1 MAPLLKRVLGLER
14 SPREEVGEAKVGE
27 QEDAAKALAR
37 LLLAAEGAQHEA
49 LGVGDG
55 ARESAPTLEGGLG
68 IRQRLLEA
76 APPLVLVGATETLR
90 DEEGI
95 DGREGGRVVRL
106 LRLLPVRSRG
116 GLVSAERHDQAEPVL
131 EARLLDEV
139 GEPVPREGQTCDRAR
154 EATHDGEG
162 VLTPALA
169 GEGFGVAQAHFQVH
183 LADIGPAFLAREETA
198 GEKRL
203 RLRGPAGFGQGPGPP
218 ENQ

>member
-37 LLLAAEGAQHEA
+37 LLLA
-49 LGVGDG
+49 DG
-55 ARESAPTLEGGLG
+55 AGESAPPPEGALG

-116 GLVSAERHDQAEPVL
+116 GLVSPERHDQA
-131 EARLLDEV
+131 R
-139 GEPVPREGQTCDRAR
+139 
-154 EATHDGEG
+154 
-162 VLTPALA
+162 
-169 GEGFGVAQAHFQVH
+169 
-183 LADIGPAFLAREETA
+183 
-198 GEKRL
+198 
-203 RLRGPAGFGQGPGPP
+203 
-218 ENQ
+218 